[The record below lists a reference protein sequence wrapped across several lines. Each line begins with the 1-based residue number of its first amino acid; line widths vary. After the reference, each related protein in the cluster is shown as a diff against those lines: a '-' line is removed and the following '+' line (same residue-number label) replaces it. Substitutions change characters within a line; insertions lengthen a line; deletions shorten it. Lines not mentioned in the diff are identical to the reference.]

1 MMRWP
6 WSGDD
11 HDQDKSSPLWAASPE
26 TSDWTST
33 LIEPRTL
40 IPALALTVST
50 VAGTRLYKTYL
61 RRIPT
66 VNHIKPNYFRRKSL
80 FGQVTSVGDADN
92 FRLYHTPGGRIAG
105 WGLLP
110 WKKIPTKREDLT
122 KQTLH
127 IRIAGVDAPELAHW
141 GREAQPF
148 SKEAHDWLIKLVHN
162 RRVRAYIYRRDQY
175 DRVVAQVYVRRWLFR
190 KDVGLEMLRAGLATV
205 YEAKTGSEFGT
216 VEDKYRAAE
225 QKARDSKVG
234 MWAKRTLKQRLGGA
248 PAPPLESPREYK
260 NRHNAADKLKK
271 AG

>member
-11 HDQDKSSPLWAASPE
+11 HDQHKSSPLWAASAK
-26 TSDWTST
+26 TSDWPST

-50 VAGTRLYKTYL
+50 VAGVRLYKTYL

-122 KQTLH
+122 KQTVRSFYH
-127 IRIAGVDAPELAHW
+127 
-141 GREAQPF
+141 QPWTCYN
-148 SKEAHDWLIKLVHN
+148 SW
-162 RRVRAYIYRRDQY
+162 
-175 DRVVAQVYVRRWLFR
+175 
-190 KDVGLEMLRAGLATV
+190 
-205 YEAKTGSEFGT
+205 
-216 VEDKYRAAE
+216 
-225 QKARDSKVG
+225 
-234 MWAKRTLKQRLGGA
+234 
-248 PAPPLESPREYK
+248 P
-260 NRHNAADKLKK
+260 
-271 AG
+271 